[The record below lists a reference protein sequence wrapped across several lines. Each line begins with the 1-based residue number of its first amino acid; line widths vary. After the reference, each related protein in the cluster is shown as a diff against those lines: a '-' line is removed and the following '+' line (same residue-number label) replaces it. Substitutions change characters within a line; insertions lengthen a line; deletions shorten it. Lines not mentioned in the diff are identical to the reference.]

1 MQKSKEAFKENQMP
15 DRLALFLLSMRED
28 LLCRSV
34 EGEKNLTRSASNR
47 QHLFPASPISGAVQ
61 AP

>member
-15 DRLALFLLSMRED
+15 NRLALFLLSMGED

-34 EGEKNLTRSASNR
+34 EGKKTLTRSSNR
-47 QHLFPASPISGAVQ
+47 QHLFAASPMSGALQ